1 MGYRFISLGADSNSA
16 TGGSTYDLLT
26 DPGPLV
32 NPTHDAFMRVVSAS
46 VDPGYEDKDRND
58 EVTGRRASSAP
69 YPWRA
74 APTFTFR
81 MRLFPSVAKLLYP
94 RVLGGAAATTGTA
107 PEAITTKFEPVGFG
121 DLLPA
126 FNLTLVREDQIDR
139 LWGCWIGELE
149 TEITSDGEI
158 FITVSGRALYHKSDP
173 TSGTFEPTLT
183 AEQPYAGVM
192 LKAQTGNGA
201 LAPIDCLSSLSF
213 TFSNQLSD
221 DDDVRY
227 CKGHNVMRT
236 TVGGRYRYRHYPTRH
251 RLGSQSIT
259 GSVGFGTTR
268 PDMETRRLLSTAEK
282 LVADVVG
289 DPITPA
295 TTPAA
300 DELLRWVFHCY
311 VLTGGEA
318 DELVQDG
325 EIKSSY
331 EFSGHL
337 DEVTGKDFAV
347 EFVSG
352 AAVDP
357 TSDPLA

>member
-1 MGYRFISLGADSNSA
+1 MGYRLISLGADENSA
-16 TGGSTYDLLT
+16 TGGSTYDKLT
-26 DPGPLV
+26 IPGPLT
-32 NPTHDAFMRVVSAS
+32 NPTHDAFLKVVSAS

-58 EVTGRRASSAP
+58 EVTGRRGTSAP

-81 MRLFPSVAKLLYP
+81 MRLVPSVAKLLYP
-94 RVLGGAAATTGTA
+94 RVVGGAATSTGVAPAAVTTA
-107 PEAITTKFEPVGFG
+107 FKPVGFG
-121 DLLPA
+121 DLLPS

-158 FITVSGRALYHKSDP
+158 FITVSGRALFHKADP
-173 TSGTFEPTLT
+173 TSGTFTPTLS

-192 LKAQTGNGA
+192 LKAQTGNGSLTA
-201 LAPIDCLSSLSF
+201 IDCLSSLSF
-213 TFSNQLSD
+213 TFNNQLSD

-227 CKGHNVMRT
+227 CKGQNVLRT
-236 TVGGRYRYRHYPTRH
+236 TVGGKYKYRHFPTRH
-251 RLGSQSIT
+251 RVGSQAIT
-259 GSVGFGTTR
+259 GSLGFGTTR
-268 PDMETRRLLSTAEK
+268 PDMETRRLLASTEK
-282 LVADVVG
+282 LVAEVVG

-300 DELLRWVFHCY
+300 DELVRWTFHSY

-318 DELVQDG
+318 DELVQEG

-331 EFSGHL
+331 EFSGHV
-337 DEVTGKDFAV
+337 DNVTGDDFAV
-347 EFVSG
+347 EFVTK

-357 TSDPLA
+357 STDPLS